1 MARASF
7 NTLLSLDRY
16 ARILGINP
24 VAFNGAAQIQL
35 SNGNILFPIDNAQ
48 NNIWPQYA
56 WQNADQISRDEL
68 ARQIWIAENDIA
80 SFIGFYPA
88 PKWIDNEVHYFENV
102 YRPEGYQSRY
112 DTRGYEPS
120 VNVNFGH
127 FISGGIRKVTLV
139 SSKSVQYLD
148 MDGDG
153 WPEQAKIE
161 ATLPTATTDIKT
173 VKIFFH
179 DHSGEPEWEI
189 RPVIRK
195 TQVGA
200 AAEFYFD
207 SWLFIDPDISEA
219 LPSGEPTGKS
229 VDITETDNFVD
240 TVDVYVE
247 TNDFTQPSAVFSL
260 VDKYTGIITDCNGF
274 IYSKTGNIH
283 NVVPVSGTYNAV
295 TGEWERTSCC
305 FEGYDYFKLNYYAG
319 NKDTSSVWGRYGD
332 YLSDYYATCIA
343 YLATARLDRVFY
355 ANNNATSLQ
364 ESLRK
369 EMIETESGRFRMV
382 TDDMSNCPFGTKYG
396 EYLVYKRLSKFVK
409 RMKMGA
415 TVI

>member
-24 VAFNGAAQIQL
+24 VAFNGASQINL
-35 SNGNILFPIDNAQ
+35 SDGNILFPIDNAQ
-48 NNIWPQYA
+48 NNIWPQFA
-56 WQNADQISRDEL
+56 WQNADQISREEL
-68 ARQIWIAENDIA
+68 ARQIWIAESDIA
-80 SFIGFYPA
+80 SYIGYYPA
-88 PKWIDNEVHYFENV
+88 PKWIDNEVHYFENNF
-102 YRPEGYQSRY
+102 RPEYGQSMY
-112 DTRGYEPS
+112 DAKWQEPS
-120 VNVNFGH
+120 VHVNFGY
-127 FISGGIRKVTLV
+127 FITGGIRKVTFV
-139 SSKSVQYLD
+139 SSRSVQYLD
-148 MDGDG
+148 IDGDG

-161 ATLPTATTDIKT
+161 VTLPTATTDIKT

-179 DHSGEPEWEI
+179 DHSGEQEWEI

-200 AAEFYFD
+200 AAVFYFD

-240 TVDVYVE
+240 TVDAYIE
-247 TNDFTQPSAVFSL
+247 TNDFSQPSAVFSTIE
-260 VDKYTGIITDCNGF
+260 KESGAITSTDGF
-274 IYSKTGNIH
+274 LYSKTGNIH
-283 NVVPVSGTYNAV
+283 NVVPVPGTYNST
-295 TGEWERTSCC
+295 TGAWERVLNC
-305 FEGYDYFKLNYYAG
+305 EGYDYFKLNYYAG
-319 NKDTSSVWGRYGD
+319 AKDTSSIWGRYGD
-332 YLSDYYATCIA
+332 YLSDYFATTIA
-343 YLATARLDRVFY
+343 YLATARLDRIFY

-364 ESLRK
+364 DSLRK
-369 EMIETESGRFRMV
+369 EMIETEDGKFRMV
-382 TDDMSNCPFGTKYG
+382 TDEMSNCPFGTKYG

-409 RMKMGA
+409 HLKMGV